1 MDRRQREMLDV
12 VELEMHRFLRIKR
25 KNDRKNVNCIID
37 VNFKMEHIILRQLKL
52 AIDNA
57 CTFGY
62 MNLESCYMS
71 LEKITLK
78 FSDKHTNEEFV
89 LEVA

>member
-1 MDRRQREMLDV
+1 MDRRQREMLDLV
-12 VELEMHRFLRIKR
+12 KLEMYRFLRIKR
-25 KNDRKNVNCIID
+25 KNNNCIID
-37 VNFKMEHIILRQLKL
+37 VNFKMEHTILRQLKL

-71 LEKITLK
+71 LEKIILK

>member
-12 VELEMHRFLRIKR
+12 VELEMNRLLEAKR
-25 KNDRKNVNCIID
+25 KNDRYRTD
-37 VNFKMEHIILRQLKL
+37 LRFKVEMTALRQLKL

-57 CTFGY
+57 CDLGY
-62 MNLESCYMS
+62 MNLESCHIS

>member
-1 MDRRQREMLDV
+1 MDRRQREMLDLV
-12 VELEMHRFLRIKR
+12 KLEMYRFLRIKR
-25 KNDRKNVNCIID
+25 KNDNCIID
-37 VNFKMEHIILRQLKL
+37 VNFKMEHTILRQLKL

-57 CTFGY
+57 CAFGY